1 MFSAFRVQK
10 VLVFTALSAFFAL
23 LPKKTLTRKN
33 AVISKTQKSPKKR
46 GKTAPF
52 SDFRY
57 PQNGGGNALGDAYER
72 PGFRPKSFPPAEWR
86 ILGVFWGPAS
96 EGRRF
101 GARLTIELWDARN
114 AFVSILVWSRRSRTF
129 GGLKTTLTTLV
140 NPSTSISNNLF
151 CLLLAWPT
159 FRGGIGGQWVA
170 IITLMFEL

>member
-57 PQNGGGNALGDAYER
+57 PQNGGGMLLETLMSDPDSVQKAS
-72 PGFRPKSFPPAEWR
+72 PQQ
-86 ILGVFWGPAS
+86 S
-96 EGRRF
+96 EGFWVFF
-101 GARLTIELWDARN
+101 GAR
-114 AFVSILVWSRRSRTF
+114 RRRV
-129 GGLKTTLTTLV
+129 GGLGRAS
-140 NPSTSISNNLF
+140 P
-151 CLLLAWPT
+151 
-159 FRGGIGGQWVA
+159 
-170 IITLMFEL
+170 